1 MRLFRRT
8 MTVTALVAV
17 LVLAT
22 VGTALAADTDEPLDL
37 DGLKAAVVERIDARI
52 DTWQERIEALA
63 GRDGNVAQQLQ
74 ALFAEGIT
82 LAEQLR
88 ADVLAADDAAEV
100 RGLVREARAT
110 FAAHTRVRLA
120 YAHCQNDLARFTH
133 RVELLEQAI
142 TAAAEDG
149 LDTTEAA
156 AQAAAARAGLAD
168 AAAGLA
174 GVDPGDTG
182 AEVQAQVRAAH
193 RDAHS
198 AQAHIRAGW
207 RTLANQLG

>member
-22 VGTALAADTDEPLDL
+22 VGTALAAGTDEPVDL
-37 DGLKAAVVERIDARI
+37 DTLKANVVERIDARL
-52 DTWQERIEALA
+52 DTWQERIDALA

-74 ALFAEGIT
+74 ALFAEGMT
-82 LAEQLR
+82 AAEQLR
-88 ADVLAADDAAEV
+88 AEVLAADDAAEV
-100 RGLVREARAT
+100 RGLVREARTT
-110 FAAHTRVRLA
+110 FAAHARVRLA
-120 YAHCQNDLARFTH
+120 YAHCENDLERFTH

-142 TAAAEDG
+142 IAAAENG
-149 LDTTEAA
+149 LDTTQAA

-182 AEVQAQVRAAH
+182 VEVQAQIRAAH

-198 AQAHIRAGW
+198 AQAQIRAGW
-207 RTLANQLG
+207 RALADQVS

>member
-22 VGTALAADTDEPLDL
+22 VGTALAADTDEPVDL
-37 DGLKAAVVERIDARI
+37 DTLQANVVERIDARLG
-52 DTWQERIEALA
+52 TWQERIEALA
-63 GRDGNVAQQLQ
+63 GRDGNLARQLQ

-100 RGLVREARAT
+100 RALVREARAT
-110 FAAHTRVRLA
+110 FAAHTRVHLA

-142 TAAAEDG
+142 TAVAEDG

-156 AQAAAARAGLAD
+156 AQADAARAGLAD

-182 AEVQAQVRAAH
+182 AEVRAQIRAAH

-207 RTLANQLG
+207 RALADQLG